1 MNTKDKLEELKAISD
16 AKTSASTAA
25 RKTYDAARDACFG
38 GSCSGKSCMTDF
50 AVCEITNAARD
61 AYKTAVKDESAAW
74 DAYISKK
81 NETTVKENKMNAEN
95 KMSELKIAAWE
106 AHSAEVDAA
115 ASRDAAWEVY
125 IDAIDAFNAAH
136 ASAEKA
142 AKTAN
147 DYESSDYEALDY
159 DPAG

>member
-1 MNTKDKLEELKAISD
+1 MNKMSTDNELEELKAISD
-16 AKTSASTAA
+16 AAADTRDIA
-25 RKTYDAARDACFG
+25 RKAYDAYLNANIGNYDY
-38 GSCSGKSCMTDF
+38 F
-50 AVCEITNAARD
+50 AASETRD
-61 AYKTAVKDESAAW
+61 AYNTAAETAVSSW
-74 DAYISKK
+74 NAYISKK
-81 NETTVKENKMNAEN
+81 NGTTVKENKMNAEN

-125 IDAIDAFNAAH
+125 IDASKAFNTAH
-136 ASAEKA
+136 DSAEKA

-147 DYESSDYEALDY
+147 DYEAGDYEALDY